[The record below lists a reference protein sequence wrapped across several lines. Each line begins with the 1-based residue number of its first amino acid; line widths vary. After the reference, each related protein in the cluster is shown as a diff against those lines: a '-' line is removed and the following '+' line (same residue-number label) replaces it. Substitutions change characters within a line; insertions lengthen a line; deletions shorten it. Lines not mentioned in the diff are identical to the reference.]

1 MLALNGIF
9 VLVTQ
14 HGVPMIALFN
24 FAAAARP
31 HALFDM
37 GCSLPPPGP
46 PTDALDPSGP
56 GLEYPA
62 FYTRLYNLI
71 TAEAFAAKHRAQFF
85 KLADLFLSSGLVPA
99 YTAAAFAKKMARLA
113 VAAPP
118 AGAMTAIA
126 FIHNLIRRHPACT
139 VLLDNPAGGSK
150 AGPGVDVYDETQEDP
165 AKSRAVESSL
175 WELSCLR
182 NHYCPQV
189 GTSPLHERSN
199 LTRLPHQRLETPVP
213 LSKGGAALRAWYN
226 APASAAHRPIPIAHA
241 PPMQVAALCAVLD
254 KDLSDRRSTT
264 EVDVDP
270 LLSASYT
277 SLFTQEA
284 ERRLK
289 QASQATVKL
298 SRL

>member
-1 MLALNGIF
+1 MRYTFLDLSPYKCSCQVASSACLRLTASLSSSLNMVRQPLLCRTF
-9 VLVTQ
+9 CSVAHLVLVHTD
-14 HGVPMIALFN
+14 H
-24 FAAAARP
+24 
-31 HALFDM
+31 
-37 GCSLPPPGP
+37 SLPMLLSRQPM
-46 PTDALDPSGP
+46 TIILSSGS

-71 TAEAFAAKHRAQFF
+71 IAEAFAAKHRAQFF

-139 VLLDNPAGGSK
+139 VLLDNPAGASK

-189 GTSPLHERSN
+189 GGERARRSVQGRSPL
-199 LTRLPHQRLETPVP
+199 LLPHTQCPCTTPAGCCSVC
-213 LSKGGAALRAWYN
+213 RA
-226 APASAAHRPIPIAHA
+226 
-241 PPMQVAALCAVLD
+241 
-254 KDLSDRRSTT
+254 
-264 EVDVDP
+264 
-270 LLSASYT
+270 
-277 SLFTQEA
+277 
-284 ERRLK
+284 
-289 QASQATVKL
+289 
-298 SRL
+298 